1 MKKSLSILITLLT
14 LQTPAVHSQD
24 IQTPPRPQYGPVFIR
39 IYPLEL
45 IMHEVRM
52 GVEIPTASRQSIVF
66 DGSYFWGDNSTN
78 NTLLR
83 KGWALKMDYRFYLA
97 NAQKRAR
104 FFVGPNLM
112 IKGQQY
118 TQDDFSYTRSSTSVS
133 SADSRMIYCV
143 NLKMGIDIQL
153 ARESRSRL
161 ELFSGAGLRYQS
173 KSQDLTLDRGT
184 SGYSNGRVLPN
195 ILSGILLK
203 F

>member
-1 MKKSLSILITLLT
+1 MKKSLSILIALLT
-14 LQTPAVHSQD
+14 LQTLAVHSQD
-24 IQTPPRPQYGPVFIR
+24 VKIPPQPQYGPVFIR
-39 IYPLEL
+39 VYPLEL
-45 IMHEVRM
+45 IMHEIRM
-52 GVEIPTASRQSIVF
+52 GVEIPTATRQSIVV

-97 NAQKRAR
+97 DAQKSVR

-118 TQDDFSYTRSSTSVS
+118 NQEDFSYTWSSTPVS
-133 SADSRMIYCV
+133 STGSRMIYCG

-153 ARESRSRL
+153 AKEGRSRL
-161 ELFSGAGLRYQS
+161 ELFSGVGLRYQS

-184 SGYSNGRVLPN
+184 PRYSNGRVLPN